1 MNLGQQMIMIRHF
14 NSLNKFELKSKTFSE
29 SFRYCA
35 IKPCLEEVHDGLA
48 LIFTPF
54 FVVSE
59 ADETPYYYD
68 KKESV

>member
-1 MNLGQQMIMIRHF
+1 MLWKEISSITLQ
-14 NSLNKFELKSKTFSE
+14 SYFELKLKTFSE

-35 IKPCLEEVHDGLA
+35 IKPSLEEVHDGLA